1 MKFEGT
7 LQAVELTKG
16 AKSNTYDSI
25 GNVDVSFR
33 RNTID
38 FMYFRNGNVEVNT
51 GISLLAE
58 SGKFDVID
66 SATPTNVVFKRG
78 GVNFFT
84 LDGTKNIIDVS
95 TGRALSSQYIYG
107 DYFIHRNV
115 GADMVFQ
122 GSNTT
127 DDGSVEY
134 MRYRKA
140 DEDVNFSK
148 DIYVN
153 QDKRAYFHKETSKN
167 SYIINENTAGVN
179 HFKFINEDPNG
190 DIRFYANNSIRLFV
204 TPSKVS
210 VPAPYTLEGD
220 LVDTSQKDMKYD
232 IEEANF
238 NFTKIVNSIKPHTFK
253 MKEEKEMGIT
263 KSHIGFI
270 AEEVEENIP
279 EKVENILVEVDG
291 IKKLSYVKMNSI
303 LWGAVREQ
311 QQKIEHLE
319 ACMFE
324 MMEEIK
330 ELKVKGKAKAKAKAK
345 SKEN

>member
-1 MKFEGT
+1 
-7 LQAVELTKG
+7 
-16 AKSNTYDSI
+16 
-25 GNVDVSFR
+25 
-33 RNTID
+33 
-38 FMYFRNGNVEVNT
+38 
-51 GISLLAE
+51 
-58 SGKFDVID
+58 
-66 SATPTNVVFKRG
+66 
-78 GVNFFT
+78 
-84 LDGTKNIIDVS
+84 
-95 TGRALSSQYIYG
+95 
-107 DYFIHRNV
+107 
-115 GADMVFQ
+115 MVFQ

-127 DDGSVEY
+127 DDGLVEY

-153 QDKRAYFHKETSKN
+153 QDKKAYVHKETGKN
-167 SYIINENTAGVN
+167 SYIYIFNENTAGVN
-179 HFKFINEDPNG
+179 HFKLYNEDPNG
-190 DIRFYANNSIRLFV
+190 DIRFYANNSVRLCV

-232 IEEANF
+232 IEEADF
-238 NFTKIVNSIKPHTFK
+238 NFTKIVSSIKPHTFK

-270 AEEVEENIP
+270 AEDAKENIP

-291 IKKLSYVKMNSI
+291 IKKLSCVKMNSI

-319 ACMFE
+319 ASVYELQEAM
-324 MMEEIK
+324 K
-330 ELKVKGKAKAKAKAK
+330 ELMKPKPKVKAK
-345 SKEN
+345 SKSKDN

>member
-1 MKFEGT
+1 M
-7 LQAVELTKG
+7 
-16 AKSNTYDSI
+16 
-25 GNVDVSFR
+25 
-33 RNTID
+33 
-38 FMYFRNGNVEVNT
+38 
-51 GISLLAE
+51 
-58 SGKFDVID
+58 ID

-107 DYFIHRNV
+107 DFFIHRNA
-115 GADMVFQ
+115 GADLVFQ

-127 DDGSVEY
+127 DDGSVEFL
-134 MRYRKA
+134 RYRKA
-140 DEDVNFSK
+140 NEYVNFSK

-153 QDKRAYFHKETSKN
+153 QDKKAYFHKETGKN
-167 SYIINENTAGVN
+167 NYIFNEHIAGVN
-179 HFKFINEDPNG
+179 HFKLINEDPNG
-190 DIRFYANNSIRLFV
+190 DLRFYANNGVRLFV

-232 IEEANF
+232 IEETDF

-270 AEEVEENIP
+270 AEEVEEHIP
-279 EKVENILVEVDG
+279 EKVETILVEVDG

-303 LWGAVREQ
+303 LWGCVREQ
-311 QQKIEHLE
+311 QQKIEWLE
-319 ACMFE
+319 SSVYELQEA
-324 MMEEIK
+324 IK
-330 ELKVKGKAKAKAKAK
+330 ELVKPKPKAKTKAK
-345 SKEN
+345 SKPEN